1 MPQVV
6 AAWLPQIAF
15 LLKQR
20 QACWQEPQICLMQ
33 CQRALVTQLA
43 SPELCGFS
51 EQDDRSEL
59 LLVALQL
66 AVS

>member
-15 LLKQR
+15 LLKQ
-20 QACWQEPQICLMQ
+20 QQDCWQEPQICLLQ

-43 SPELCGFS
+43 SPELSGFS